1 MDQDILEVL
10 LKSWLMPSVIS
21 ALVAFLIGIVWYH
34 PAVLGNKWL
43 EARGKKWEDL
53 PKSST
58 PFIISFPLWFLTALF
73 FTFMIIYFHIDTPA
87 EIFLLACLL
96 WVAFAMPPIVMGSLY
111 TGDPFNAVAVD
122 ASYQL
127 AGYYGIALT
136 HVVLIAL
143 NLV

>member
-10 LKSWLMPSVIS
+10 LKSWLMPSVLS
-21 ALVAFLIGIVWYH
+21 ALVAFLIGLVWYH
-34 PAVLGNKWL
+34 PKVLGAKWA
-43 EARGKKWEDL
+43 EARGKTWEEM
-53 PKSST
+53 PKSSP
-58 PFIISFPLWFLTALF
+58 PFIISFPLWFLSALF
-73 FTFMIIYFHIDTPA
+73 FTFMIMYFHIDTPP
-87 EIFLLACLL
+87 EIFLLSCLL

-136 HVVLIAL
+136 HVILRAL
-143 NLV
+143 DLV